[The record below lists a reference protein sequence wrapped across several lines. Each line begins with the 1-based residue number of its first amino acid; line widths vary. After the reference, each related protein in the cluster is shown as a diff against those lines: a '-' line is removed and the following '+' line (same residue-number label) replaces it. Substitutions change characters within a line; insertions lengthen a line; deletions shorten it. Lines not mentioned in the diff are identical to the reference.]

1 MTSSTDEREAGAI
14 VDQLVLG
21 AITDNDE
28 TFNRN
33 LIALKKI
40 MSKYK

>member
-1 MTSSTDEREAGAI
+1 MTSNTDERESNDL
-14 VDQLVLG
+14 VDQLILG